1 MANQGTNS
9 LHSIIWMIHY
19 FTVSARNMY
28 LADIPKDNNAEERNL
43 SCSR

>member
-28 LADIPKDNNAEERNL
+28 LADIPKDAEERNL